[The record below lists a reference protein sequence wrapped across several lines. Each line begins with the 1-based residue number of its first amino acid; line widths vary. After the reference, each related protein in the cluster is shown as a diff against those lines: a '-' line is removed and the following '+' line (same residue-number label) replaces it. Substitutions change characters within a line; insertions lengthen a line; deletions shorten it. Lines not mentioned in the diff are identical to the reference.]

1 MHVLI
6 ATTGALSPGPCVE
19 FTERMLGGSGRV
31 TVTTVIEVPRSF
43 LEDLR
48 SDRWHPLDDGA
59 QAPWRTEEDALIARY
74 VAERGKKITD
84 PIVSALQ
91 AVEIEAD
98 ARYLE
103 GEDPAHTIS
112 DLARELDVDVV
123 ILGTTRQIFEETA
136 WESVSARVMTESGK
150 AVLVIPP
157 GGRNGNGVI
166 LEETDEEPA

>member
-19 FTERMLGGSGRV
+19 FTERLLGDTGQV

-59 QAPWRTEEDALIARY
+59 QAPWQTEEDALIARY

-84 PIVSALQ
+84 PIVQALQ
-91 AVEIEAD
+91 GIEIDAE

-103 GEDPAHTIS
+103 GEDPALTIS
-112 DLARELDVDVV
+112 NLARELDVDVV

-136 WESVSARVMTESGK
+136 WESVSARVMTESGR

-157 GGRNGNGVI
+157 GTRDGNGVTAEAD
-166 LEETDEEPA
+166 EET

>member
-19 FTERMLGGSGRV
+19 FTERMLAGEGQV

-59 QAPWRTEEDALIARY
+59 QAPWRSEEDALIARY
-74 VAERGKKITD
+74 VAERGRKITD
-84 PIVSALQ
+84 PIVQALNGVDIQ
-91 AVEIEAD
+91 AE

-103 GEDPAHTIS
+103 GEDPALTIS
-112 DLARELDVDVV
+112 NLARELDVDVV

-136 WESVSARVMTESGK
+136 WESVSARVMTESGR

-157 GGRNGNGVI
+157 SRGNGSSSSPDNGD
-166 LEETDEEPA
+166 DE

>member
-19 FTERMLGGSGRV
+19 FTKRMLGDSGQV

-48 SDRWHPLDDGA
+48 SDDWHPLDDA
-59 QAPWRTEEDALIARY
+59 AVAPWRTEEDALIARY

-91 AVEIEAD
+91 GVDIDAE
-98 ARYLE
+98 ARYLD

-112 DLARELDVDVV
+112 ELARELDVDVV

-136 WESVSARVMTESGK
+136 WESVSARVMTESGR

-157 GGRNGNGVI
+157 TGPGGNS
-166 LEETDEEPA
+166 TPSDEEQPD

>member
-6 ATTGALSPGPCVE
+6 ATTGALSVGPCVE
-19 FTERMLGGSGRV
+19 FTQRLLGGTGKV

-48 SDRWHPLDDGA
+48 SDRWHPLNDDTA
-59 QAPWRTEEDALIARY
+59 PAPWRTEEDALIARY
-74 VAERGKKITD
+74 VAERGRKITD
-84 PIVSALQ
+84 PIVQALQ
-91 AVEIEAD
+91 GVEIEAE

-103 GEDPAHTIS
+103 GEDPALTIS
-112 DLARELDVDVV
+112 TLARELDADVV
-123 ILGTTRQIFEETA
+123 VLGTTRQIFEETA

-157 GGRNGNGVI
+157 DSRNGLPNVG
-166 LEETDEEPA
+166 DEDPVD

>member
-19 FTERMLGGSGRV
+19 FTERMLGEGGQV

-48 SDRWHPLDDGA
+48 SDRWHPLDDGG

-84 PIVSALQ
+84 PIVQALRG
-91 AVEIEAD
+91 VEIEAD

-103 GEDPAHTIS
+103 GEDPAMTIS
-112 DLARELDVDVV
+112 KLARD
-123 ILGTTRQIFEETA
+123 LGTTRQIFEETA
-136 WESVSARVMTESGK
+136 WESVSARVMTESGR

-157 GGRNGNGVI
+157 DPRNGVVPAT
-166 LEETDEEPA
+166 EEEPGE

>member
-19 FTERMLGGSGRV
+19 FTERLLGGAGQV
-31 TVTTVIEVPRSF
+31 TVTTIIEVPRSF

-48 SDRWHPLDDGA
+48 SDGWHPLDDAGA
-59 QAPWRTEEDALIARY
+59 APWQTEEDALIARY

-84 PIVSALQ
+84 PIVSALLG
-91 AVEIEAD
+91 AEIETD

-112 DLARELDVDVV
+112 VLAGELDVDLV

-136 WESVSARVMTESGK
+136 WESVSARVMTESGR

-157 GGRNGNGVI
+157 DDRAASLTTIDGER
-166 LEETDEEPA
+166 E